1 MNGRGNRDLRRLT
14 KSMLR
19 APWAASMFGL
29 HQASRWLAP
38 SRNLSDSAS
47 EMDDVSDLL
56 EERLGEAVGGFYR
69 TGKHLQEGMVDA
81 LFDLA
86 DRSWAAPEKTMSEA
100 WRAID
105 QGWSRVRRTEDR

>member
-1 MNGRGNRDLRRLT
+1 MNGRGNRDLRRLA

-29 HQASRWLAP
+29 DQASRWLAP
-38 SRNLSDSAS
+38 GKDLSDSAS
-47 EMDDVSDLL
+47 EIDDVSTVL
-56 EERLGEAVGGFYR
+56 EERLGETVGGFYR

-81 LFDLA
+81 FFDLA
-86 DRSWAAPEKTMSEA
+86 DRSWTAPEKAMGEA

-105 QGWSRVRRTEDR
+105 QSWSRVRRTGDR